1 MLFRCDIDPTHGLV
15 DLYQASLLA
24 TCFQARGQQVAYAV
38 RKDGVEA
45 ARAFLGED
53 AQIFRM
59 PDDPSEDADRLS
71 HLSRTHKHRVLFVML
86 RDVSSAYLFQVHR
99 LFPFTAVVDRGTTQ
113 MIYANLVVNGRL
125 NAQTHTYSCCPEARL
140 LLGPRYHIC
149 DPSPLPPKTWPASVD
164 RLLLSLG
171 QDEELISEVLTGLD
185 SLPNCPE
192 VHLLLADDVL
202 LPGVASWSARF
213 PNVQLVPIVP
223 VPGQAFAYHEYPL
236 LLVEMGELC
245 LDLARQGLCFATV
258 ATHKE
263 QLQEAY
269 LLEQLGVAPTLGW
282 RLSKRA
288 DAIAEVMGALLTDA
302 SRREAQ
308 RRQGPQLVDGQ
319 AVLRIARFVP
329 GEAGQ
334 PLKSP

>member
-1 MLFRCDIDPTHGLV
+1 MLFRCDIDPIHGLV
-15 DLYQASLLA
+15 DLYKASLLA
-24 TCFQARGQQVAYAV
+24 ACFKARGQQVAYAI
-38 RKDGVEA
+38 RKDGVEE
-45 ARAFLGED
+45 ARRFLGED

-59 PDDPSEDADRLS
+59 PDDPGEDADRLA

-86 RDVSSAYLFQVHR
+86 REVSSAYLFQVHR
-99 LFPFTAVVDRGTTQ
+99 LFPFTAVVDRGATH

-125 NAQTHTYSCCPEARL
+125 NAQTHSYTCCPEARL
-140 LLGPRYHIC
+140 LLGPRYHLC
-149 DPSPLPPKTWPASVD
+149 DPSPLPPKAWPARVD

-171 QDEELISEVLTGLD
+171 QDEELIDEVLAGLAN
-185 SLPNCPE
+185 LPHSPE
-192 VHLLLADDVL
+192 VHLLLADDAL
-202 LPGVASWSARF
+202 LPSVVFWSARF
-213 PNVQLVPIVP
+213 PQLHITPIVP
-223 VPGQAFAYHEYPL
+223 TTGEAFAYHEYPL

-258 ATHKE
+258 ATHKD
-263 QLQEAY
+263 QLQDAY

-288 DAIAEVMGALLTDA
+288 EAIADVLGALLADA
-302 SRREAQ
+302 PRREAQ

-319 AVLRIARFVP
+319 AVLRIVRFVP

-334 PLKSP
+334 QLSTP

>member
-24 TCFQARGQQVAYAV
+24 ACFQARGHQVAYAI
-38 RKDGVEA
+38 RKDGLDA
-45 ARAFLGED
+45 ARRFLGED

-59 PDDPSEDADRLS
+59 PDAAEEDAERLG
-71 HLSRTHKHRVLFVML
+71 HLARTHKHRVLFVML
-86 RDVSSAYLFQVHR
+86 REPSSAYMFQVHR
-99 LFPFTAVVDRGTTQ
+99 LFPFTAVIDRGTAQ
-113 MIYANLVVNGRL
+113 MIYANLVINGRL
-125 NAQTHTYSCCPEARL
+125 NAQTHAYSCCPEARL

-149 DPSPLPPKTWPASVD
+149 DPSPLPTASWPPTVD
-164 RLLLSLG
+164 RLLISLG
-171 QDEELISEVLTGLD
+171 ADEELIAEVLAGLARLE
-185 SLPNCPE
+185 SCPE
-192 VHLLLADDVL
+192 VHLLLPDELMLQGFEAWSSQFPDLSL
-202 LPGVASWSARF
+202 LPIL
-213 PNVQLVPIVP
+213 PE
-223 VPGQAFAYHEYPL
+223 PGKPFAYHEYPL
-236 LLVEMGELC
+236 LLVEMSELC

-258 ATHKE
+258 ATHKAF
-263 QLQEAY
+263 LQEAY
-269 LLEQLGVAPTLGW
+269 QLEQLGVALTLGW

-288 DAIAEVMGALLTDA
+288 EGIAELIGGLLADGA
-302 SRREAQ
+302 RREAQ